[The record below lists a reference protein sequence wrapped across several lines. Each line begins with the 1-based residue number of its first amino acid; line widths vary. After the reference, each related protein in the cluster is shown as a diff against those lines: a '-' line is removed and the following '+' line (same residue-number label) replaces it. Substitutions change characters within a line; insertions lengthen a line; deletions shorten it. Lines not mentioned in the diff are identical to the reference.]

1 MPLPIADEIYVI
13 GIRNVKM
20 VVSKR
25 FQKYFYNET
34 LQFMYRSPF
43 FLYKV
48 ISRNY
53 HFDWLMTLT
62 EFFYLMS
69 LRQTQ
74 DKKLGVFWESKKQIL
89 LRHLHCCDNT
99 LYVGNE
105 DLSTKFFYF
114 IGDSLMLWSCCIN
127 ENHSENRTWKERNFW
142 RGSWLIAFK

>member
-1 MPLPIADEIYVI
+1 MNLVAAIDNALITDDVIYVI

-34 LQFMYRSPF
+34 LQLMYRSPF

-53 HFDWLMTLT
+53 HFNWLMTLT
-62 EFFYLMS
+62 GFFYLMS

-74 DKKLGVFWESKKQIL
+74 DKKLGVF
-89 LRHLHCCDNT
+89 
-99 LYVGNE
+99 
-105 DLSTKFFYF
+105 
-114 IGDSLMLWSCCIN
+114 
-127 ENHSENRTWKERNFW
+127 
-142 RGSWLIAFK
+142 